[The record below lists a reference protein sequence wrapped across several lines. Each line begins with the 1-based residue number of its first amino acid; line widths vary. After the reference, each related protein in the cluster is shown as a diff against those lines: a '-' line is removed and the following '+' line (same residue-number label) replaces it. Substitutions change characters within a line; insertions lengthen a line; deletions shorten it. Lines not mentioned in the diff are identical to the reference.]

1 MWTSPPVYFRR
12 DPEIHNKRITQEK
25 KSGNQEN
32 NLVSVK
38 GKLLILSFL
47 EMRINRM
54 KGRKL
59 P

>member
-1 MWTSPPVYFRR
+1 MRTSLPVYFNR
-12 DPEIHNKRITQEK
+12 DPEIYNKRITQEK

-38 GKLLILSFL
+38 GKQLILSFL
-47 EMRINRM
+47 EMRLNRM